1 MGHDIARGM
10 LLFTEGRKL
19 GDEGLRWLK
28 IHLANKFGQDKL
40 SLQGRVEFAE
50 SILDT
55 VHKCAE
61 DPKNNL
67 EWLQAENPW

>member
-10 LLFTEGRKL
+10 LLFSEGRKL
-19 GDEGLRWLK
+19 GEHGLRWLK
-28 IHLANKFGQDKL
+28 IHMANKFGQDKL
-40 SLQGRVEFAE
+40 PLEGRVAYTD
-50 SILDT
+50 SIIEA

-67 EWLQAENPW
+67 EWL